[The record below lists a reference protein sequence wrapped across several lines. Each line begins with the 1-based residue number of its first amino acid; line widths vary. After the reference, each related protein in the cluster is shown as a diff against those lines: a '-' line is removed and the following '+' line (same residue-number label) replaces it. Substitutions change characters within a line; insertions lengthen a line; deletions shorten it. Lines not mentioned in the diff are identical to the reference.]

1 MIWCQEQ
8 EGEQEGEEEE
18 EEEQEGEQEQ
28 EQEEEGE
35 EEQEQEGGQEGE
47 EGEEQEGGI
56 VFVAIGQ
63 WKWFGTFIENAL
75 HTFWSQNDK
84 RVFGKPI

>member
-18 EEEQEGEQEQ
+18 EEDEG
-28 EQEEEGE
+28 
-35 EEQEQEGGQEGE
+35 

-75 HTFWSQNDK
+75 HTLWSQNDK

>member
-1 MIWCQEQ
+1 MIWCQ
-8 EGEQEGEEEE
+8 EQEGEEEE
-18 EEEQEGEQEQ
+18 EEEEEQKVGQ
-28 EQEEEGE
+28 EGE
-35 EEQEQEGGQEGE
+35 EEEEEG

-75 HTFWSQNDK
+75 HTLWSQNDK